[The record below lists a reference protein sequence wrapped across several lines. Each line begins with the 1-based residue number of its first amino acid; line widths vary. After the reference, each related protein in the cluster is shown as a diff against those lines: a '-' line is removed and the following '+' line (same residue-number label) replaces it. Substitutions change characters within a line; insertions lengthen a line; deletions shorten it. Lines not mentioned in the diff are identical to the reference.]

1 MSVKPMTR
9 RRWLAGLLFSLVALP
24 ALAEQTATMLLYQVK
39 EPGLAPYS
47 SRILVTPRYMRM
59 DDGSAQGDYLLFNR
73 DSRTIY
79 SVTHSDG
86 TVLEIHPRPV
96 TIKSP
101 LPLHM
106 GEAEVP
112 NGKGAPEI
120 DGKMPHRYRLSVNG
134 ALCYQVVAA
143 AGLLEDAVK
152 ALRAYR
158 LVLAGENAR
167 VLPRIPADMNEP
179 CDLALNTF
187 APDWQLKFGLPIQ
200 AWDPHGRGQHL
211 VDFNAAYPVQRSL
224 FVLPPNFRHYTP
236 QAMP

>member
-1 MSVKPMTR
+1 MSAQPMMR
-9 RRWLAGLLFSLVALP
+9 YRWLAVLLFGLVALP
-24 ALAEQTATMLLYQVK
+24 AFAGQTATMLLYQVT

-73 DSRTIY
+73 DSRIIY

-86 TVLEIHPRPV
+86 TVLEIHPRPM

-112 NGKGAPEI
+112 DGNGAPAI
-120 DGKMPHRYRLSVNG
+120 GGKKPHRYRLSVNG
-134 ALCYQVVAA
+134 ALCYQVVAVP
-143 AGLLEDAVK
+143 GLLADAVK

-158 LVLAGENAR
+158 AVLAGEHAR
-167 VLPRIPADMNEP
+167 VLPRIPADMNDP

-200 AWDPHGRGQHL
+200 EWDPQGKGQQL
-211 VDFNAAYPVQRSL
+211 MDFNAAYPVQPSL
-224 FVLPPNFRHYTP
+224 FVLPPKFRHYTP
-236 QAMP
+236 QETP